1 MGLLMLIST
10 AFTSEEPADFF
21 RCSSIPSFWQIFA
34 HVCLQLFDED
44 ALRGYLGLHLSVR
57 AAGDA
62 QPHRATAMMRVSGDS
77 VTLMGVVVVVDV
89 WLSTIV
95 EKW

>member
-1 MGLLMLIST
+1 MHPSPEIRHGLIDVNLHCFHFGRAGRLLQVLVRH
-10 AFTSEEPADFF
+10 F
-21 RCSSIPSFWQIFA
+21 RQILA

-62 QPHRATAMMRVSGDS
+62 QPHRATAIMRVSGDS
-77 VTLMGVVVVVDV
+77 GTWMGVVVVVDV
-89 WLSTIV
+89 
-95 EKW
+95 

>member
-21 RCSSIPSFWQIFA
+21 RCSSVTSFRQILA

-62 QPHRATAMMRVSGDS
+62 QPQ
-77 VTLMGVVVVVDV
+77 L
-89 WLSTIV
+89 
-95 EKW
+95 